1 MTTSLDAHTH
11 QYSHV
16 NGSINDM
23 LERFAVSELCKGWP
37 VYRDSSEW
45 KNYRNLFAKDAT
57 VWTTW
62 SKGRSVDDFI
72 AISKQGKDK
81 GDFIMHRECGTLVDY
96 SAEYGRAIGKMK
108 ATITQRFKTPQS
120 LATKDCPTGTEFDV
134 DCDCR
139 FIFFCFKDPESG
151 GDWKARYVKL
161 FYEKDKIVP
170 VDGIHAPKFS
180 VELLESFPEGY
191 SHLGA
196 AQSTLGYPV
205 TKHLPTARDHNSWFG
220 MYSKMEQWLAGQHV
234 DLLVDDDDA
243 VSMPDKRLHTISTYN
258 KVGESM
264 AFKKDV
270 HANLPL
276 EGGLNND
283 DSFFLLPI
291 AQFLV
296 LAGHDKMSTVVDT
309 AQAAFD
315 SAIRDFKSKL
325 NDPRVFNEI
334 LQTTSIDQVYDATDK
349 LQEEQSKKGHLRNLA
364 RIAPY
369 LTRLND
375 YAASIEVFVQ
385 VKPEILALIWGPI
398 KLLLQWASAVKTSF
412 DAIVT
417 VTEDIGIL
425 LPEFKK
431 SAQMFHENKQINHVL
446 ALFFK
451 DILDFYVIA
460 LKFFKQSGAL
470 KSAFDR
476 KFHSLIFQSIALG
489 FKHLFEALWPKQ
501 RDKIKVVMEAV
512 QSHTRLMRNEV
523 QFEHIQR
530 EHEARLRQLEE
541 SEARKRAE
549 IRQDF
554 DHIKTDLAPKS
565 FDEAFYRSSGQVC
578 QGTGKWLLQD
588 EKFLGWTNIL
598 DKSIN
603 VIWLQGIPG
612 AGKTFLSTTVINE
625 IRKFA
630 QVAFAILS
638 HTSRNSTTAISVI
651 HSFIFQIVSHDESRQ
666 AVVCNATG
674 ESLKMDIAHVTKLLT
689 TVLGCAGP
697 SYIILDGLDEIEEQ
711 ERGRLLDEL
720 LKISKAC
727 EDVKIFISSRPESD
741 IAAKLSQDVTIMRVD
756 HRNFESIETF
766 VTQWTEHWFEDREFF
781 ADDRREI
788 QARLAPLASKA
799 KEFIGDSLEIQR
811 ELEILPESLDAAYR
825 RILDRINGS
834 QNPVRKEMAQK
845 IIGWVASA
853 PTPLTIQE
861 LQRALTIKDGDRG
874 GNLRVLGN
882 LPLVRLCGPIVEVA
896 GDYVQFVH
904 FTTKEYLTSPRIP
917 GFVGTTEA
925 TLGLAVS
932 CITYLCQQHHDL
944 ATTDEEIRNNLRNG
958 LYVLHDFSTTMWPKL
973 VKSCLDAY
981 GSRGLPDR
989 LIKALESLMATRKNN
1004 QYKDESDSNES
1015 LLSGTLDVIPSAD
1028 IRAFLTQA
1036 HRFRRVCGASEHRID
1051 GSTSWVDLDPT
1062 LHSRLAVKI
1071 DRAIGTLLQVNETDP
1086 VDHLKW
1092 IKHWYGA
1099 QPFKCRFLHCPR
1111 RRDGFAEV
1119 SERKYHER
1127 NHDRPWK
1134 CSFPGCSYAE
1144 GGFLSR
1150 NMRDYH
1156 LDRFHQEQETIDIG
1170 ISITDSEERIPLLF
1184 DLVKFDQIDAVKALL
1199 ALPEWDL
1206 EDSIPL
1212 ETAIE
1217 LCKNAAFSGSPPMVD
1232 ALVSVLLEPKRYGS
1246 SNFERSI
1253 LFFTG
1258 RQKLLES
1265 SILGENMDMVGFVLG
1280 RFEGLSVLCEAFFC
1294 SVVRSD
1300 RREFYDMWERRV
1312 ATIIHSMWSDQTL
1325 EGSQYF

>member
-180 VELLESFPEGY
+180 EELLESFPEGY

-243 VSMPDKRLHTISTYN
+243 VNMPDKRLHTNSTYN

-309 AQAAFD
+309 AQAAFA

-325 NDPRVFNEI
+325 NDPRVFDEI

-385 VKPEILALIWGPI
+385 IKPEILALIWGPI

-431 SAQMFHENKQINHVL
+431 PAQMFHENKQINHVL

-451 DILDFYVIA
+451 DILDFYAIA
-460 LKFFKQSGAL
+460 LKFFKQS
-470 KSAFDR
+470 
-476 KFHSLIFQSIALG
+476 G

-512 QSHTRLMRNEV
+512 QNHTRLMRNEV

-565 FDEAFYRSSGQVC
+565 FDEAFYRLSGQVC

-588 EKFLGWTNIL
+588 EKFLGWMNIL
-598 DKSIN
+598 DKSIK
-603 VIWLQGIPG
+603 VLWLQGIPG
-612 AGKTFLSTTVINE
+612 AGKIFLSTTVINE
-625 IRKFA
+625 TRKSA
-630 QVAFAILS
+630 QVPFAILS
-638 HTSRNSTTAISVI
+638 HTSRSSTTAISVI

-666 AVVCNATG
+666 TVVCNATRQ
-674 ESLKMDIAHVTKLLT
+674 SLKMDIAHATNLLT

-711 ERGRLLDEL
+711 ERGRLLDVL
-720 LKISKAC
+720 LKLSKAC

-741 IAAKLSQDVTIMRVD
+741 IAAKLSQDVTIIRVD
-756 HRNFESIETF
+756 HRNHESIETF
-766 VTQWTEHWFEDREFF
+766 VRQWSKQWFEDREFLV
-781 ADDRREI
+781 DDRREI
-788 QARLAPLASKA
+788 QARLTPLASKA
-799 KEFIGDSLEIQR
+799 KEFIGDSLEIHR
-811 ELEILPESLDAAYR
+811 ELEILPETLDAAYR
-825 RILDRINGS
+825 RILDRINES
-834 QNPVRKEMAQK
+834 QDPVRKQMAYK
-845 IIGWVASA
+845 IIGWVACA

-861 LQRALTIKDGDRG
+861 LQQALAIKNGDKG

-896 GDYVQFVH
+896 GDYVQFVY
-904 FTTKEYLTSPRIP
+904 FTAKEYLTSPQIP

-925 TLGLAVS
+925 TLGLAVC
-932 CITYLCQQHHDL
+932 CITCLCQQHHDL
-944 ATTDEEIRNNLRNG
+944 DTTDEKIRNSLLNG

-973 VKSCLDAY
+973 VTSCLDAY

-989 LIKALESLMATRKNN
+989 LIEALESLMATRKNN

-1015 LLSGTLDVIPSAD
+1015 LLSGALDVIPSAD

-1036 HRFRRVCGASEHRID
+1036 HRFRRVCAASEHCID

-1071 DRAIGTLLQVNETDP
+1071 DRTIGTLLQVNETDP
-1086 VDHLKW
+1086 GDHLKW
-1092 IKHWYGA
+1092 IKHLYGA
-1099 QPFKCRFLHCPR
+1099 QPFKCRFLHGPR

-1119 SERKYHER
+1119 SERRNHER
-1127 NHDRPWK
+1127 IHDRPWK
-1134 CSFPGCSYAE
+1134 CSFPGCSYAK

-1150 NMRDYH
+1150 KMRDSH
-1156 LDRFHQEQETIDIG
+1156 LGRSHQEQETIDIG

-1184 DLVKFDQIDAVKALL
+1184 DLVKSDQVDAVKTLL
-1199 ALPEWDL
+1199 ALPEWNPRI
-1206 EDSIPL
+1206 SIPW
-1212 ETAIE
+1212 ESAIE
-1217 LCKNAAFSGSPPMVD
+1217 LCKIAAFSGSPPMVD
-1232 ALVSVLLEPKRYGS
+1232 ALVSLCFSWKAPLRKSYRHLTRSMNS
-1246 SNFERSI
+1246 SPW
-1253 LFFTG
+1253 
-1258 RQKLLES
+1258 RQELLES
-1265 SILGENMDMVGFVLG
+1265 SILGENMDMVGFCAARVDSEQAAEFMKFLLLQG
-1280 RFEGLSVLCEAFFC
+1280 ADPEVSLKNTNIRNEVGVKGISRWLHLTWDKLIAQAKKEKEGDSL
-1294 SVVRSD
+1294 
-1300 RREFYDMWERRV
+1300 
-1312 ATIIHSMWSDQTL
+1312 
-1325 EGSQYF
+1325 